1 MTPQPETMENVLQQ
15 YAEKYD
21 WCILDCAPAFSR
33 LTESAVQAS
42 DEVIIPIK
50 LDNFSIEGIDTTMSK
65 LADPATAHVVINA
78 FSASKAAKD
87 FLSRLVQQYNYPLCE
102 TLIRYST
109 MVDAANFRKK
119 PMAKKARFHWVTA
132 DMMDLTEEVC
142 GYGITN

>member
-1 MTPQPETMENVLQQ
+1 M
-15 YAEKYD
+15 
-21 WCILDCAPAFSR
+21 
-33 LTESAVQAS
+33 QAS